1 MPVHQLTWRATASG
15 IEDEMVL
22 AEALATL
29 IGDEEAVEIEQ
40 TNSYH
45 GSPIHIVSAI
55 LTRSGPAQKALSN
68 IGKENL
74 KVILSELD
82 TRLDET
88 NTIHFRLDQSDLISG
103 ILTLAQPGGEA
114 TVKGQTKIQVYPGQ
128 NPLFEAKSTIQ
139 KAIESSN

>member
-29 IGDEEAVEIEQ
+29 IGDEGAVEIER

-55 LTRSGPAQKALSN
+55 LTRSGPAQKALTN

-74 KVILSELD
+74 KVILSQLD

-88 NTIHFRLDQSDLISG
+88 NVIHFRLDQSDLISG
-103 ILTLAQPGGEA
+103 ILTLSQPGGQA

-128 NPLFEAKSTIQ
+128 NPLDEAKSTIQ

>member
-1 MPVHQLTWRATASG
+1 MAVHQLTWRATASG
-15 IEDEMVL
+15 VEDEMIL

-45 GSPIHIVSAI
+45 GSPIYMVSAR

-74 KVILSELD
+74 KVILSELE

-88 NTIHFRLDQSDLISG
+88 NVIHFRLDQSDLISG
-103 ILTLAQPGGEA
+103 ILTLSQPGGKA
-114 TVKGQTKIQVYPGQ
+114 TVKGCLLYTSPS
-128 NPLFEAKSTIQ
+128 PRD
-139 KAIESSN
+139 

>member
-1 MPVHQLTWRATASG
+1 MAVHQLTWRATASG
-15 IEDEMVL
+15 VEDEMVL

-103 ILTLAQPGGEA
+103 ILTLSQPGGQA
-114 TVKGQTKIQVYPGQ
+114 TIKGQTKIQVYPGQ
-128 NPLFEAKSTIQ
+128 NPLLEAKSTIQ
-139 KAIESSN
+139 KAIDSSN